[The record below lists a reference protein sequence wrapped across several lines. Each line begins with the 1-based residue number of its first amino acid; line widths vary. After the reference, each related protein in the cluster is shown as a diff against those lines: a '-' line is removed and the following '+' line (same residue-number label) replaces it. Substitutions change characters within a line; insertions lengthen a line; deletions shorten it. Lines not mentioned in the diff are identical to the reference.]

1 MRIPCKRVPI
11 RFFFAFQTN
20 EISLGRL
27 NITVR
32 HSFIGDMENIIS
44 NTVLASTFNS

>member
-11 RFFFAFQTN
+11 RKRFAFQTN

-32 HSFIGDMENIIS
+32 NSFIGDIENIIS
-44 NTVLASTFNS
+44 NTDSASTFNR